1 MTDLDKLIALAQ
13 RHVFEGR
20 RIKQQRI
27 RVIRGD
33 GSAADALKLL
43 RFFVRQGGQHA
54 NIPPGHLASMVWPP
68 WSRWVPKMHT

>member
-1 MTDLDKLIALAQ
+1 
-13 RHVFEGR
+13 
-20 RIKQQRI
+20 
-27 RVIRGD
+27 
-33 GSAADALKLL
+33 LKLL